1 MKFLSFILV
10 LVTSIFLTGCKSA
23 PGGPYVIPVALY
35 VIAAICFVASYFS
48 SKSKSTQQVSG
59 VGIVEGGNVPYL
71 QTWPWKFG
79 LGFLICAI
87 GSNIWIYSD
96 YRLYDPK
103 KHGVGKEAPKD
114 NRESAEDQAR
124 KADSVYNLKK

>member
-1 MKFLSFILV
+1 MKKLSIILV

-23 PGGPYVIPVALY
+23 PGGPYAIPVALY
-35 VIAAICFVASYFS
+35 VIAAICFAASYFS

-59 VGIVEGGNVPYL
+59 VGIVEGGNVKYF
-71 QTWPWKFG
+71 QTWPWKYGVGILAF
-79 LGFLICAI
+79 AI
-87 GSNIWIYSD
+87 LSNIWIYGD

-114 NRESAEDQAR
+114 NRESAEDLVK